1 MAKETYS
8 GIYCIEGVWPE
19 RYETSARPLLELL
32 GDYHEI
38 PTVHR
43 IAPNREQFKD
53 RLQQWATADMSFAIL
68 YLWYHGYRGAVTPT
82 GYEEDSV
89 NLEEI
94 ADALEGCC
102 SNCLIH
108 FGSCKTLKLDPNRVS
123 RFLKRTG
130 AVAVSGY
137 TKDVWW
143 IEPIALE
150 LLYLDY
156 LQQTITSK
164 GNQHIDDSV
173 MREVSSAM
181 SKRRVRRLVERSGF
195 VIHLAADAL

>member
-43 IAPNREQFKD
+43 MATNVDQFKY
-53 RLQQWATADMSFAIL
+53 RLQQWAEAEMVFAIL
-68 YLWYHGYRGAVTPT
+68 YLWYHGSPGGVSPA
-82 GYEEDSV
+82 GDDNFE
-89 NLEEI
+89 LQEI
-94 ADALEGCC
+94 EDALEGCC
-102 SNCLIH
+102 SKCLIH
-108 FGSCKTLKLDPNRVS
+108 FGSCKTLQLDPKRVG

-137 TKDVWW
+137 TKEVGW

-156 LQQTITSK
+156 LQQTIASK
-164 GNQHIDDSV
+164 RNQRYIDDSV
-173 MREVSSAM
+173 MREVSSEM
-181 SKRRVRRLVERSGF
+181 SKRHVRHLVERSGF
-195 VIHLAADAL
+195 VIHLAADAP